1 MLLTGILLSLMLSC
15 SYINTVRT
23 FQYFGLRER
32 IPAVAFTALLSKDTN
47 IASLGIVKYDKVLT
61 NVGRAYRPSTGIF
74 TAPYKGIY
82 TISCSLMSHPSNS
95 VHLDIMKN
103 GKMQTV
109 LFAASGTYPQTG
121 ITLHL
126 LLNKED
132 KIWIQNEN
140 RRIAKLD
147 ISGKH
152 NLFSGSLITTL

>member
-1 MLLTGILLSLMLSC
+1 
-15 SYINTVRT
+15 
-23 FQYFGLRER
+23 
-32 IPAVAFTALLSKDTN
+32 
-47 IASLGIVKYDKVLT
+47 
-61 NVGRAYRPSTGIF
+61 
-74 TAPYKGIY
+74 
-82 TISCSLMSHPSNS
+82 MSHPSNS

-103 GKMQTV
+103 GKMQSV

-121 ITLHL
+121 ITLHF

-152 NLFSGSLITTL
+152 NVFSGSLITTL